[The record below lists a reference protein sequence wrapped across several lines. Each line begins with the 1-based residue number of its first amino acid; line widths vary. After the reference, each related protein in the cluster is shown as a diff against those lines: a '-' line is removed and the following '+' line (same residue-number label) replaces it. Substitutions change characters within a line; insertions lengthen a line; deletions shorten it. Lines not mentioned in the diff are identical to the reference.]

1 MADDSYGGAKRTGL
15 FTGIEFKNNQ
25 VFYML
30 AAAGATGFLL
40 MTYTYTGSI
49 YLIVGAG
56 MSGLLLF
63 GIIIKPIIE
72 RDNKKND
79 INSNIPFLVTA
90 FATLSTSDSNRITQ
104 LDILSQKDKLGLV
117 REDLGKIVNLVRNW
131 KRGLS
136 EAAMLIAEK
145 TPSDVFADF
154 LSRFAHAIDSGQDFD
169 EFVKTEANTV
179 MSNFETTYQS
189 ALYSF
194 ELYKDL
200 YVSMLLAF
208 AFLIT
213 FVMIMPVLIPIN
225 VITVLALSL
234 MVVALGE
241 LMLVYGI
248 KIVLPND
255 PIWHDT
261 GIKSE
266 VQLKLDMI
274 YKMAIVS
281 SAVIGVSM
289 FVSGVY
295 KIIPIYFLFPIV
307 LTPLA
312 YPSYLGSKY
321 ERRVSKNDD
330 MFGSFIRSLSGSA
343 SARGNL
349 ILDALKAIV
358 LHDFG
363 VLTTDV
369 RNLYKRLKYRVNS
382 LSAWKFFSADTGSHL
397 IEVFSGTFVESIELG
412 ADSELAGEIVAKNF
426 DRVVRMRRRRHAA
439 AQSYVGVLY
448 GITGGLAFALG
459 ISFGVLQIINQI
471 FQTFSTS
478 TLTSFGIFIGQPAS
492 AIVLIQIFI
501 SMILYV
507 HSFIAGVALKIAE
520 GGKMLFGLHHAVIMS
535 WTVAVVIY
543 GTLQITGAILAG
555 AL

>member
-1 MADDSYGGAKRTGL
+1 MANDSYGGAKRTGL
-15 FTGIEFKNNQ
+15 FTGIEFKNKQ
-25 VFYML
+25 VMYIL
-30 AAAGATGFLL
+30 ASAGSAGFLL
-40 MTYTYTGSI
+40 MTYEYTGI
-49 YLIVGAG
+49 LYLLVGAG
-56 MSGLLLF
+56 IAALALF
-63 GIIIKPIIE
+63 GILLKPIIE
-72 RDNKKND
+72 RDNRKND
-79 INSNIPFLVTA
+79 INSNIPFFVTA

-104 LDILSQKDKLGLV
+104 LDILSKKDKLGLV
-117 REDLGKIVNLVRNW
+117 KDDLGKIVNLVRNW

-136 EAAMLIAEK
+136 EAAMLMAEK

-154 LSRFAHAIDSGQDFD
+154 LARFAHAIDSGQDFD
-169 EFVKTEANTV
+169 DFVKTEANTV

-189 ALYSF
+189 ALYTF

-225 VITVLALSL
+225 VTTVLALSL

-241 LMLVYGI
+241 SMLVYGI

-255 PIWHDT
+255 PIWHNT
-261 GIKSE
+261 GIKSDI
-266 VQLKLDMI
+266 QIKLDNMF
-274 YKMAIVS
+274 KFAAVGCAAIGISVY
-281 SAVIGVSM
+281 
-289 FVSGVY
+289 VSGLY
-295 KIIPIYFLFPIV
+295 RILPIYFLIPLIA
-307 LTPLA
+307 TPLA
-312 YPSYLGSKY
+312 FPSYQGSKY
-321 ERRVSKNDD
+321 ERKVSKNDD

-349 ILDALKAIV
+349 VIDALKAIV

-363 VLTTDV
+363 VLTKDV
-369 RNLYKRLKYRVNS
+369 RNLYKRLRYRVNS

-412 ADSELAGEIVAKNF
+412 ADSELAGDIVARNF

-471 FQTFSTS
+471 FQTFNTS
-478 TLTSFGIFIGQPAS
+478 TLTNFGIFIGQPAS
-492 AIVLIQIFI
+492 AIVLVEVFI
-501 SMILYV
+501 SLILYV
-507 HSFIAGVALKIAE
+507 HSFIAGIALKIAD
-520 GGKMLFGLHHAVIMS
+520 GGKTIYGLHHAVMMS
-535 WTVAVVIY
+535 WIVAVVIY
-543 GTLQITGAILAG
+543 GTLQITGSILAG
-555 AL
+555 SL